1 MYLLSKINLNCETV
15 SRRLPFMMKY
25 SNSPDLPPLLQD
37 FLRNIY
43 VVKNKSTLTV
53 EEYCL
58 DIKMFLKFLKR
69 EKGFVPPATEFED
82 IDISDINLDFIKKIT
97 LNDAYM
103 FLVYC
108 RNERKNDAASRAR
121 KVSSIRA
128 FFKYLS
134 VQQKLLDTNPME
146 ELETPKKKR
155 ANPKYLTL
163 EESLKLLSVVDGKY
177 KERDYCILVLF
188 LNCGMRLSE
197 LVSINYKDIRD
208 NNTITITGKGNKER
222 VVYLNQACLDAIKNY
237 MAVRPVES
245 VKDKDAL
252 FLSSRLQRISPKTVQ
267 HIVYENLEKAGLDGR
282 GLSTHKLRHTAAT
295 LMYQYGDVDVLVLKD
310 ILGHENLST
319 TEIYTHIVDEQLKN
333 AADKNP
339 LANVKQELPKVPPKF
354 KKED

>member
-1 MYLLSKINLNCETV
+1 ML
-15 SRRLPFMMKY
+15 KY
-25 SNSPDLPPLLQD
+25 SNSPDLPPLMQD
-37 FLRNIY
+37 FLRNIF

-53 EEYCL
+53 DEYCL
-58 DIKMFLKFLKR
+58 DLKMFFKFLKR
-69 EKGFVPPATEFED
+69 ERGLVPSSVNFDDISIKD
-82 IDISDINLDFIKKIT
+82 IDLEFIKTIT

-103 FLVYC
+103 FLSYC
-108 RNERKNDAASRAR
+108 RDERKNDAAARAR

-134 VQQKLLDTNPME
+134 VQQKLLENNPME
-146 ELETPKKKR
+146 ELETPKKKKS
-155 ANPKYLTL
+155 NPKYLTL
-163 EESLKLLSVVDGKY
+163 DESLKLLSVVDGKF
-177 KERDYCILVLF
+177 KERDYCIIVLF

-197 LVSINYKDIRD
+197 LVSINYRDIRD
-208 NNTITITGKGNKER
+208 NDTITITGKGNKER

-237 MAVRPVES
+237 MAVRPVEG

-267 HIVYENLEKAGLDGR
+267 HIVYENLEKAGLEGR

-310 ILGHENLST
+310 ILGHENLGT

-333 AADKNP
+333 AANKNP
-339 LANVKQELPKVPPKF
+339 LANVKQDLPKVPPKV